1 MLESRIKWPWQA
13 VPQVTRMSMC
23 EEVLHVDR
31 GRTLQVPICSGGTNG
46 RWGTKKRREHKTLAV
61 PIFLLSDVAW
71 T

>member
-1 MLESRIKWPWQA
+1 
-13 VPQVTRMSMC
+13 MC